1 MHSDSNSPDNKTIES
16 LAIIP
21 ARGQSKGIIKKNLQ
35 HLLGKPLIAHTI
47 ESAIKAQLIDR
58 VVVSTDDT
66 EIATVARDWGV
77 QVVMRPTDIS
87 GDTVSS
93 ETALLHVLDYLLENE
108 NIRPL
113 PLTFLQCTS
122 PLTLPFDIDG
132 TIQEM
137 LDQNA
142 DSALAVTPFHY
153 FLWHRDN
160 RGYADGINHNKSTRL
175 MRQQRHNQFLEAGAV
190 YTMMVDGFLT
200 HKHRFFGKTV
210 LYEIPPER
218 CFEIDEPVDLLI
230 AEILMRERELRTHIS
245 MLPDTI
251 EAIVFDFD
259 GVFTDNRV
267 IVDQTGKE
275 AVICDR
281 GDGMGLSRLRKL
293 DIPIL
298 VLSTEENPVVKA
310 RCQKLNIAFQYG
322 IVNKKEALLTWLDQ
336 NKLSPDNVVF
346 VGNDI
351 NDIDCLQTVG
361 CSVVVNDAHPDVK
374 RISRLIL
381 EKPGGRGAIREL
393 SDLLERKWK
402 DDQNDSRSK
411 DTG

>member
-1 MHSDSNSPDNKTIES
+1 MHSDSNSPNNKAIKS

-35 HLLGKPLIAHTI
+35 PLLGKPLIAHTI

-66 EIATVARDWGV
+66 EIAAVAKDCGA
-77 QVVMRPTDIS
+77 QVVMRPTIIS

-113 PLTFLQCTS
+113 LLTFLQCTS

-175 MRQQRHNQFLEAGAV
+175 MRQQRRNQFLEAGAV

-245 MLPDTI
+245 VFPKTI
-251 EAIVFDFD
+251 EAVVFDFD

-267 IVDQTGKE
+267 IVDQTGQE

-281 GDGMGLSRLRKL
+281 SDGMGLSRLRKL
-293 DIPIL
+293 ELPIL

-351 NDIDCLQTVG
+351 NDIDCLQAVG